1 MQGPFTETPCL
12 WALLMQKEVAKEP
25 IGIVCMHPEVFVES
39 LVRAQLPGP
48 VLAPWDGNQDS
59 VMPVQKYMKTITL
72 QSAWEYC
79 QEG

>member
-1 MQGPFTETPCL
+1 
-12 WALLMQKEVAKEP
+12 MQKEVTKEP
-25 IGIVCMHPEVFVES
+25 IGIVFMHPEVFVER

>member
-1 MQGPFTETPCL
+1 
-12 WALLMQKEVAKEP
+12 
-25 IGIVCMHPEVFVES
+25 MHPEVFVES
-39 LVRAQLPGP
+39 LVSAQHPGP
-48 VLAPWDGNQDS
+48 VIALWDGNQDS